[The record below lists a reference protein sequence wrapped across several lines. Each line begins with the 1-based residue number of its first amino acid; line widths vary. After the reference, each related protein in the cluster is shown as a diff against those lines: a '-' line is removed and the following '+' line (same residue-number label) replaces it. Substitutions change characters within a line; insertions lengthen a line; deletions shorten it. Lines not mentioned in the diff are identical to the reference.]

1 MTDEKIIVQLA
12 SPERKFM
19 KLYYDFIK
27 TKLLNGEEKLMF
39 IVLKSFIDFSKDVNG
54 VNGESFPTIET
65 IQELTGWG
73 NQKVVKIIK
82 QLVNKGVVKKVQRGL
97 TKSNIYIISDYAT
110 MWNCENLEELKEIAE
125 NEGVKPLTPEEH
137 IKALEQMGYV
147 VEVDKKKESKSCL
160 PTKADIDKDTSNIY
174 SNNTSKTDKSQE
186 KYSMEQIKV
195 FFDYDL
201 LVSNPVYKDLGEV
214 VIDIL
219 YDVLNTTKDTIR
231 VQGENKP
238 ANAVVG
244 KLMKL
249 DYEDI
254 QYAIDKYMEHNEP
267 VKNTKA
273 YLLTLLYNARE
284 QLKLEVTNK
293 VACDLSSASMKN
305 E

>member
-1 MTDEKIIVQLA
+1 MARKKIKTATDQRQFAMI
-12 SPERKFM
+12 
-19 KLYYDFIK
+19 YYDFIESK
-27 TKLLNGEEKLMF
+27 VIKGDEKMLFIALKRFADDKGNCFPSMKKLADITGYSKRKVQDLIKSLEEKGIIEKVNQQRADGGKGSNLYTLFDYAGMWKVEKCDDKEK
-39 IVLKSFIDFSKDVNG
+39 IADSVEEARMIEILSARGYSIKKEKSFAD
-54 VNGESFPTIET
+54 EPTKE
-65 IQELTGWG
+65 
-73 NQKVVKIIK
+73 QK
-82 QLVNKGVVKKVQRGL
+82 QSQ
-97 TKSNIYIISDYAT
+97 KSNMFSD
-110 MWNCENLEELKEIAE
+110 NN
-125 NEGVKPLTPEEH
+125 
-137 IKALEQMGYV
+137 
-147 VEVDKKKESKSCL
+147 
-160 PTKADIDKDTSNIY
+160 DTY
-174 SNNTSKTDKSQE
+174 KTNKSQE
-186 KYSMEQIKV
+186 KYSMEQIKI

-201 LVSNPVYKDLGEV
+201 LVFNPVYKDLGEV

-231 VQGENKP
+231 VNGENKP

-254 QYAIDKYMEHNEP
+254 QYAIDKYMAHNEP
-267 VKNTKA
+267 VKNTRA

>member
-1 MTDEKIIVQLA
+1 MAKAKIKANTDQRPFSIIYHDFLESELLDTHYQKLVYIYLKKFADSNNQCFPSTKTLAKLTKI
-12 SPERKFM
+12 S
-19 KLYYDFIK
+19 
-27 TKLLNGEEKLMF
+27 
-39 IVLKSFIDFSKDVNG
+39 
-54 VNGESFPTIET
+54 
-65 IQELTGWG
+65 
-73 NQKVVKIIK
+73 
-82 QLVNKGVVKKVQRGL
+82 VNKVKTTLTELEQKGVISKENRTRPDGGKS
-97 TKSNIYIISDYAT
+97 SNIYTLYDYSKIWKAGSS
-110 MWNCENLEELKEIAE
+110 EESKEIASKLVNLSDVSTE
-125 NEGVKPLTPEEH
+125 
-137 IKALEQMGYV
+137 ALIAELNKR
-147 VEVDKKKESKSCL
+147 DKKKESKSCS
-160 PTKADIDKDTSNIY
+160 PAKVNKDIDTSNIY

-186 KYSMEQIKV
+186 KYSMEQIKI

-201 LVSNPVYKDLGEV
+201 LVFNPVYKDLGEV

-231 VQGENKP
+231 VQGENKL

-254 QYAIDKYMEHNEP
+254 QYAIDKYMAHNEP

-284 QLKLEVTNK
+284 QLKLEITNK
-293 VACDLSSASMKN
+293 VACDLSSSSIKN

>member
-110 MWNCENLEELKEIAE
+110 MWNCENLEE
-125 NEGVKPLTPEEH
+125 
-137 IKALEQMGYV
+137 
-147 VEVDKKKESKSCL
+147 
-160 PTKADIDKDTSNIY
+160 
-174 SNNTSKTDKSQE
+174 
-186 KYSMEQIKV
+186 
-195 FFDYDL
+195 
-201 LVSNPVYKDLGEV
+201 
-214 VIDIL
+214 
-219 YDVLNTTKDTIR
+219 
-231 VQGENKP
+231 
-238 ANAVVG
+238 
-244 KLMKL
+244 
-249 DYEDI
+249 
-254 QYAIDKYMEHNEP
+254 
-267 VKNTKA
+267 
-273 YLLTLLYNARE
+273 
-284 QLKLEVTNK
+284 
-293 VACDLSSASMKN
+293 
-305 E
+305 

>member
-1 MTDEKIIVQLA
+1 MARKKIKSASDQRKFTIVYNDFLDSDLLDKHEKLVFIAIKRFADNDTLKAFPSLKTIHKITGISIRWIKKSIEHMEEIGVISVDHRDSDEKGHQ
-12 SPERKFM
+12 SN
-19 KLYYDFIK
+19 LYTLY
-27 TKLLNGEEKLMF
+27 
-39 IVLKSFIDFSKDVNG
+39 
-54 VNGESFPTIET
+54 
-65 IQELTGWG
+65 
-73 NQKVVKIIK
+73 
-82 QLVNKGVVKKVQRGL
+82 
-97 TKSNIYIISDYAT
+97 DYAEL
-110 MWNCENLEELKEIAE
+110 WKAGSSEEAKEIANNLVNLSE
-125 NEGVKPLTPEEH
+125 VSTE
-137 IKALEQMGYV
+137 ALIAELNKRN
-147 VEVDKKKESKSCL
+147 KKKEPVSNL
-160 PTKADIDKDTSNIY
+160 PTKVDSDIDTSNIY

-186 KYSMEQIKV
+186 KYTLEQIKV

-201 LVSNPVYKDLGEV
+201 LVANPVYKDLGEV

-231 VQGENKP
+231 VNGENKP

-254 QYAIDKYMEHNEP
+254 QYAIDKYMAHNEP

-293 VACDLSSASMKN
+293 VACDLSSSMKN